1 MEARTI
7 IVYIAAFASAIA
19 MAYAD
24 PEPEPIL
31 GSLGLGGLPVVGG
44 LLG

>member
-7 IVYIAAFASAIA
+7 IVYIAALASVVA

-24 PEPEPIL
+24 PEPKPEPII
-31 GSLGLGGLPVVGG
+31 GG
-44 LLG
+44 LLNSVLGGR

>member
-7 IVYIAAFASAIA
+7 IVYIAALASVVA

-24 PEPEPIL
+24 PEPKPEPEPV
-31 GSLGLGGLPVVGG
+31 LGLVNS
-44 LLG
+44 LLGGR